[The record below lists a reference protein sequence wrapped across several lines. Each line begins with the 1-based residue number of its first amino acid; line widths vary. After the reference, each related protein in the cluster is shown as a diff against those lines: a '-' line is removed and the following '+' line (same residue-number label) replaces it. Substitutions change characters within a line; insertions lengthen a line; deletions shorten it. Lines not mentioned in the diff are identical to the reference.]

1 MASSLEKGLLSVNE
15 DGRARPK
22 PEVDAFMNDFGRTFM
37 ITRRKGGSP
46 TAHPMAGFYGEGRL
60 YLNMYHKSLK
70 HRNLQRDPDI
80 TCLVTTPSDQED
92 FRAVVYRG
100 QARMLSIEETLADD
114 APLGVQIAR
123 VGSMEGALQ
132 TGGDTAPRFAN
143 EDPDDLRK
151 RAKIM
156 VERIAKQTR
165 VIWEVVPDQA
175 EFLDQLRGEAG

>member
-1 MASSLEKGLLSVNE
+1 VNE
-15 DGRARPK
+15 DERVQPNT
-22 PEVDAFMNDFGRTFM
+22 EVDAFMDENGRTFM
-37 ITRRKGGSP
+37 ITRRKDGSP
-46 TAHPMAGFYGEGRL
+46 TAHPMAAFYGEGRL

-70 HRNLQRDPDI
+70 HRNLQRDPHI

-100 QARMLSIEETLADD
+100 RARMLSIEETLADD

-123 VGSMEGALQ
+123 VGSMDGALRES
-132 TGGDTAPRFAN
+132 GDTARFAS

-156 VERIAKQTR
+156 VQRIAKQTR
-165 VIWEVVPDQA
+165 VLWEVVPDQV
-175 EFLDQLRGEAG
+175 EFLDGMREEAG